1 MEATEDISLELLTVD
16 EVRTLLLTDQ
26 VKQSLMAAS
35 LWKYFAVNR
44 LL

>member
-1 MEATEDISLELLTVD
+1 MKATEDISRELLTVD

-26 VKQSLMAAS
+26 VKQSLMATS
-35 LWKYFAVNR
+35 LGKYFAVNR